1 MFLGDRPLLNKQ
13 RNQRSQDCA
22 QADDDRVSDTQ
33 TKALHRNAEKNLR
46 DPPAGTQQYRN
57 SKLLERQS
65 SIRFEETAYKSGGE
79 YPGNDYKRDHAE
91 NKPHVLPFPS
101 THELRGKHAT
111 AGHEPRDH
119 YERHSRRHRMP
130 HHGVPSRDNFK
141 SQDAPGSWGVL

>member
-1 MFLGDRPLLNKQ
+1 MFLGELPLLNEEW
-13 RNQRSQDCA
+13 NQRPENCA
-22 QADDDRVSDTQ
+22 KADNDRVGDTQ

-46 DPPAGTQQYRN
+46 DPPPGTQQYRN
-57 SKLLERQS
+57 SKLLGRQS

-79 YPGNDYKRDHAE
+79 YPGNDYKRDYAE

-119 YERHSRRHRMP
+119 YQRDSRWHRM
-130 HHGVPSRDNFK
+130 HH
-141 SQDAPGSWGVL
+141 Q